1 MDWLEKCHHLGE
13 CLRDLA
19 VSDDGGRGLQPD
31 RGFEMWLERTIEIG
45 RSGGTV
51 FFIGNGA
58 SASMASHFATDLAKT
73 AYIRTRTFF
82 DLSLLTAVGNDLCFE
97 EVFSSPLRTFMAG
110 GDMLVAI
117 SSSGESPNILRGVKQ
132 ALEMGGY
139 VVTHS
144 AMSPENRLR
153 KMGMINFYV
162 SAKTYGLAES
172 SHGAILHHWVDQVAE
187 RCPRPPQPL
196 ERAYGSIQD

>member
-1 MDWLEKCHHLGE
+1 MKDWAREVHILGE
-13 CLRDLA
+13 CLERLTVWDA
-19 VSDDGGRGLQPD
+19 DGKGMEPD
-31 RGFEMWLERTIEIG
+31 RGFDSWVGQVLHIRQ
-45 RSGGTV
+45 RKGTV

-73 AYIRTRTFF
+73 ARIRTQTFY

-97 EVFSSPLRTFMAG
+97 EIFSHPLKLCMAR

-117 SSSGESPNILRGVKQ
+117 SSSGGSPNILLGVEQ

-144 AMSPENRLR
+144 AMKPENRLR

-162 SAKTYGLAES
+162 PTETYGLAES
-172 SHGAILHHWVDQVAE
+172 SHSAILHHWMDQVAE
-187 RCPRPPQPL
+187 KVTSDR
-196 ERAYGSIQD
+196 